1 MITEKA
7 YMEHLYTEGTEGYI
21 ELTHDFKRYKMINYY
36 SLYEIERFYGLDNV
50 FISPNTFFIKKR
62 LVRNIRHLRA
72 LYIDLDLDLNR
83 IGKAEAVYKV
93 FILAEEG
100 KIPRPTLVVDSG
112 RGIHLYW
119 RIQNAPYAALYT
131 WQQLEDYLYNN
142 LKHLWADRS
151 ATDAARLLRLP
162 NTINSR
168 NGALCRILYM
178 NNDLTYNMYDLRERF
193 LGYKKESSQRKKDK
207 NKKGQNKAKITNFFT
222 SYSLHLA
229 RIDDIET
236 LCQLRNWDMKGYRN
250 KVLHCWIYWNGI
262 YVRDLAQLEKMALE
276 FNNTFL
282 EPLDD
287 QAVSAVVTS
296 CDRAIEGFLEYHK
309 RLTNKESLN
318 SSKSILRG
326 TGYNYRNR
334 TLIDMLDITEEEQRH
349 LKTIIGTN
357 EKYRRNNVR
366 RTPRNEQGLTPRQQ
380 SKQDNI
386 KAVKQL
392 ADQGLKQRE
401 IAKELDITQAR
412 VSQIL
417 NNKI

>member
-36 SLYEIERFYGLDNV
+36 SLNEIERFYGLDNV
-50 FISPNTFFIKKR
+50 FISPNTFYIKKR

-83 IGKAEAVYKV
+83 ISKAEAVYKV

-178 NNDLTYNMYDLRERF
+178 DNDLIYNMYDLREEF
-193 LGYKKESSQRKKDK
+193 LGYRKESSQRKKSK
-207 NKKGQNKAKITNFFT
+207 NKEGQKVKITNFFN

-229 RIDDIET
+229 RVDDIET
-236 LCQLRNWDMKGYRN
+236 LCQLRNWDMRGYRN
-250 KVLHCWIYWNGI
+250 KVLHCWIYWCGI

-287 QAVSAVVTS
+287 QVVGTVVTS
-296 CDRAIEGFLEYHK
+296 CDRAIESFLEYHK

-318 SSKSILRG
+318 NSKSILRG

-334 TLIDMLDITEEEQRH
+334 TLIDMLDITEEEQRR
-349 LKTIIGTN
+349 LKTIIDTN
-357 EKYRRNNVR
+357 EKYRRKNLR
-366 RTPRNEQGLTPRQQ
+366 RTPRNENGLTKRQQ
-380 SKQDNI
+380 QKQENI

>member
-1 MITEKA
+1 
-7 YMEHLYTEGTEGYI
+7 
-21 ELTHDFKRYKMINYY
+21 
-36 SLYEIERFYGLDNV
+36 
-50 FISPNTFFIKKR
+50 
-62 LVRNIRHLRA
+62 
-72 LYIDLDLDLNR
+72 
-83 IGKAEAVYKV
+83 
-93 FILAEEG
+93 
-100 KIPRPTLVVDSG
+100 
-112 RGIHLYW
+112 
-119 RIQNAPYAALYT
+119 
-131 WQQLEDYLYNN
+131 
-142 LKHLWADRS
+142 
-151 ATDAARLLRLP
+151 
-162 NTINSR
+162 
-168 NGALCRILYM
+168 
-178 NNDLTYNMYDLRERF
+178 
-193 LGYKKESSQRKKDK
+193 
-207 NKKGQNKAKITNFFT
+207 
-222 SYSLHLA
+222 
-229 RIDDIET
+229 
-236 LCQLRNWDMKGYRN
+236 MKGYRN

>member
-7 YMEHLYTEGTEGYI
+7 YIEHLYTEGTEGYI
-21 ELTHDFKRYKMINYY
+21 ELSHDFKRYKRINYY
-36 SLYEIERFYGLDNV
+36 SLDEVEKFYGLNNV

-62 LVRNIRHLRA
+62 SIRNIRHLRS
-72 LYIDLDLDLNR
+72 LYVDLDLDLSK
-83 IGKAEAVYKV
+83 ISKSEAVYKV
-93 FILAEEG
+93 FVLAEEG
-100 KIPRPTLVVDSG
+100 KIPRPTMAVDSG

-119 RIQNAPYAALYT
+119 RIESAPYGALYT

-168 NGALCRILYM
+168 NNEFCKVLYVDH
-178 NNDLTYNMYDLRERF
+178 DLIYSMYDLREKF
-193 LGYKKESSQRKKDK
+193 LGYGGESSHTKKDK
-207 NKKGQNKAKITNFFT
+207 RGKNKGKITRIFN
-222 SYSLHLA
+222 SYSLHLT
-229 RIDDIET
+229 RIQDIEM
-236 LCQLRNWDMKGYRN
+236 LCQLRNWDIKGYRN
-250 KVLHCWIYWNGI
+250 KVLHCWVYWQGI
-262 YVRDLAQLEKMALE
+262 YVRDLERLGEMALE
-276 FNNTFL
+276 FNNTFS
-282 EPLDD
+282 EPLAD
-287 QAVSAVVTS
+287 QVVEAVVSS
-296 CDRAIEGFLEYHK
+296 CDRAIESFLEHQR
-309 RLTNKESLN
+309 RLTNEENLSGSESP
-318 SSKSILRG
+318 LRA
-326 TGYNYRNR
+326 TGYNYRNS

-357 EKYRRNNVR
+357 ERYRRSNIK
-366 RTPRNEQGLTPRQQ
+366 RTPRNENGLTKRQQ
-380 SKQDNI
+380 QKQDNI

>member
-7 YMEHLYTEGTEGYI
+7 YMEHLYTEETEGYI
-21 ELTHDFKRYKMINYY
+21 EVTHDFKRYKMINYY
-36 SLYEIERFYGLDNV
+36 SLNEIERFYGLDNV
-50 FISPNTFFIKKR
+50 FISPNTFYIKKR

-100 KIPRPTLVVDSG
+100 KIPRPSMVVDSG

-119 RIQNAPYAALYT
+119 RIQNAPYKALYT

-162 NTINSR
+162 STINSR
-168 NGALCRILYM
+168 NGALCKILYM
-178 NNDLTYNMYDLRERF
+178 DNDLIYSMYDLREEF
-193 LGYKKESSQRKKDK
+193 LGYNKESNQRKKGK
-207 NKKGQNKAKITNFFT
+207 NKKGKKAKITNFFT

-229 RIDDIET
+229 RVDDIET

-250 KVLHCWIYWNGI
+250 KVLHCWIYWSGI
-262 YVRDLAQLEKMALE
+262 YVRDLAQLEKIALE

-287 QAVSAVVTS
+287 QVVGAVVTS
-296 CDRAIEGFLEYHK
+296 CDRAIESFLVYHK
-309 RLTNKESLN
+309 QLAGKESLN
-318 SSKSILRG
+318 SSQSILRG
-326 TGYNYRNR
+326 TGYNYRNT

-357 EKYRRNNVR
+357 EKYRRKNLR
-366 RTPRNEQGLTPRQQ
+366 RTPRNENGLTKRQQ
-380 SKQDNI
+380 QKQESI
-386 KAVKQL
+386 KAVKHL
-392 ADQGLKQRE
+392 ADQ
-401 IAKELDITQAR
+401 
-412 VSQIL
+412 
-417 NNKI
+417 

>member
-50 FISPNTFFIKKR
+50 FISPNTFYIKKR

-119 RIQNAPYAALYT
+119 RIQNAPYKALYS

-142 LKHLWADRS
+142 LKHLWADRL

>member
-7 YMEHLYTEGTEGYI
+7 YIEHLYTEGTEGYI
-21 ELTHDFKRYKMINYY
+21 ELTHDFKRYKRINYY
-36 SLYEIERFYGLDNV
+36 SLDEVEKFYGLNNV

-62 LVRNIRHLRA
+62 SIRNIRHLRS
-72 LYIDLDLDLNR
+72 LYVDLDLDLSK
-83 IGKAEAVYKV
+83 ISKSEAVYKV
-93 FILAEEG
+93 FVLAEEG
-100 KIPRPTLVVDSG
+100 KIPRPTMAVDSG

-119 RIQNAPYAALYT
+119 RIENAPYGALYT

-168 NGALCRILYM
+168 NNEPCKVLYVDH
-178 NNDLTYNMYDLRERF
+178 DLIYSMYDLREKF
-193 LGYKKESSQRKKDK
+193 LGYGGESSHTKNDKKGK
-207 NKKGQNKAKITNFFT
+207 NKGKITRIFN
-222 SYSLHLA
+222 SYSLHLT
-229 RIDDIET
+229 RIQDIEM
-236 LCQLRNWDMKGYRN
+236 LCHLRNWDIKGYRN
-250 KVLHCWIYWNGI
+250 KVLHCWVYWKGI
-262 YVRDLAQLEKMALE
+262 YVRDLEQLEKIALE

-287 QAVSAVVTS
+287 QVVEAVVSS
-296 CDRAIEGFLEYHK
+296 CDRAIESFLEYQR
-309 RLTNKESLN
+309 RLTNEEGLNASESP
-318 SSKSILRG
+318 LRA
-326 TGYNYRNR
+326 TGYNYRNT

-349 LKTIIGTN
+349 LKTIISTN
-357 EKYRRNNVR
+357 ERYRRSNIK
-366 RTPRNEQGLTPRQQ
+366 RTPRNENGLTKRQQ
-380 SKQDNI
+380 QKQDNI

>member
-50 FISPNTFFIKKR
+50 FISPNTFYIKKR

>member
-21 ELTHDFKRYKMINYY
+21 EVTHDFKRYKMINYY
-36 SLYEIERFYGLDNV
+36 SLNEVERFYGLDNV
-50 FISPNTFFIKKR
+50 FISPNTFYIKKR

-83 IGKAEAVYKV
+83 IGKVEAVYKV

-119 RIQNAPYAALYT
+119 RIQNAPYKALYT

-142 LKHLWADRS
+142 LKHLWADRT

-168 NGALCRILYM
+168 NGVLCRILYM
-178 NNDLTYNMYDLRERF
+178 DNDLIYSMFDLREEF
-193 LGYKKESSQRKKDK
+193 LGYKKESNQRKKGK

-229 RIDDIET
+229 RVDDIET
-236 LCQLRNWDMKGYRN
+236 LCQLRNWDMRGYRN
-250 KVLHCWIYWNGI
+250 KVLHCWIYWRGI

-287 QAVSAVVTS
+287 QVVSAVVTS
-296 CDRAIEGFLEYHK
+296 SDRAIESFLEYHK
-309 RLTNKESLN
+309 QLASKEGLN
-318 SSKSILRG
+318 SSGSILRG
-326 TGYNYRNR
+326 TGYNYRNT

-349 LKTIIGTN
+349 LKTIISTN
-357 EKYRRNNVR
+357 EKYRRKNLR
-366 RTPRNEQGLTPRQQ
+366 RTPRNENGLTKRQQ
-380 SKQDNI
+380 QKQENI

>member
-36 SLYEIERFYGLDNV
+36 SLNEIERFYGLDNV

-119 RIQNAPYAALYT
+119 RIQNAPYTALYT

-168 NGALCRILYM
+168 NNEPCKVLYV
-178 NNDLTYNMYDLRERF
+178 DHELIYSMYDLREKF
-193 LGYKKESSQRKKDK
+193 LRYGGESSHTKKDK
-207 NKKGQNKAKITNFFT
+207 RGKNKGKITRIFN
-222 SYSLHLA
+222 SYSLHLT
-229 RIDDIET
+229 RIQDIEM
-236 LCQLRNWDMKGYRN
+236 LCQLRNWDIKGYRN

-262 YVRDLAQLEKMALE
+262 YERDLAQLEKMALE
-276 FNNTFL
+276 FNNTFS

-287 QAVSAVVTS
+287 QVVEAVVLS
-296 CDRAIEGFLEYHK
+296 CDRAIESFLEHQR
-309 RLTNKESLN
+309 RLTNEENLSG
-318 SSKSILRG
+318 SEGPLRA
-326 TGYNYRNR
+326 TGYNYRNS

-349 LKTIIGTN
+349 LKTIISTN
-357 EKYRRNNVR
+357 ERYRRSNIK
-366 RTPRNEQGLTPRQQ
+366 RTPRNENGLTSRQQ
-380 SKQDNI
+380 KKRDNI
-386 KAVKQL
+386 EAVEELARQGFKQV
-392 ADQGLKQRE
+392 E
-401 IAKELDITQAR
+401 IAKKLGLNQSN
-412 VSQIL
+412 VSRIL
-417 NNKI
+417 NNKY